1 MAVKRTTAREHEEE
15 SGKHPWI
22 QLLDLEQQKQQP
34 LPLPKKK
41 QGRPSRRFPRT
52 KRLDMTMTEL
62 EIGAIDSLVT
72 LLKGQIG
79 PDIVRADIISFMA
92 HKLIDD
98 ITALSPNDEN
108 KLILPE
114 SIKSF
119 TDLANYLDRGFRQP
133 VAEAAKPPEDSR
145 RRKPKEQ

>member
-1 MAVKRTTAREHEEE
+1 MPAKRTTAREHEEE
-15 SGKHPWI
+15 SSKHPWI

-34 LPLPKKK
+34 ISLPKKK

-72 LLKGQIG
+72 LFKKQIG
-79 PDIVRADIISFMA
+79 PDIVRADIVSFMA

-98 ITALSPNDEN
+98 ITALNPNEEN
-108 KLILPE
+108 KLVLPE
-114 SIKSF
+114 SIKTF

-133 VAEAAKPPEDSR
+133 APEALKPPEETK
-145 RRKPKEQ
+145 RRKAKE